1 MLNKII
7 RRIHFYRSINFF
19 QYLYLNYFCKSVVR
33 TDNSR
38 IIPYKNVVLDLSKN
52 AQIIVGKGDIE
63 LGCDLLKKSKA
74 ETRVRLRDRAVW
86 SNLGGCKISYGC
98 TLEILHDGILDTN
111 YFTMNSNSTIVAS
124 NRITIER
131 DVMISRNVLIYDSD
145 FHSIVDCHGVVNN
158 PSKPVTIREHVWIGA
173 NVIILKGVII
183 GQNTVIGAGSTV
195 FSDVEHNMIYKIQK
209 NIILTGNSGSWNR
222 KEPDRM

>member
-1 MLNKII
+1 MMLNKII
-7 RRIHFYRSINFF
+7 RRIHFYRCINFF
-19 QYLYLNYFCKSVVR
+19 QYLYLNYFCKSIVR

-145 FHSIVDCHGVVNN
+145 FHSILDCDGIVKN
-158 PSKPVTIREHVWIGA
+158 PSEPVTIKEHVWVGA
-173 NVIILKGVII
+173 NVIILKGVTI
-183 GQNTVIGAGSTV
+183 GSNTVIGADSSV
-195 FSDVEHNMIYKIQK
+195 FANVEDNVIYKTGK
-209 NIILTGNSGSWNR
+209 NVIKNTNYGIWNR
-222 KEPDRM
+222 IIPD